1 MLVITSSDLLK
12 DFPKGYWK
20 RKLEEK
26 ISKRN
31 RISGLYN
38 KEEIEKLGD
47 AEYRWRSE
55 VYEPWIKEKPERK
68 SKFETASGIELKP
81 IYTPY
86 DIKHIDYLE
95 DLNFPGCYP
104 YTRGVYPSMYR
115 GRLWTIREFSG
126 FGTPEDTNKRL
137 KFLLEHGETGLSI
150 AFDMPTLYGYDS
162 DSPRAFGEVGKMGVS
177 VSSLQDMEALF
188 KDIPLDQVTTSM
200 TINAPAI
207 VLLALYIAVAEKQ
220 GVPIHR
226 LSGTI
231 QNDILKEYIAQKEWA
246 FPPEAH
252 LRIIRDMM
260 EFCSK
265 NMPKWNY
272 ISISGYH
279 IREAGANAIQELAF
293 TLMDGFTYVEL
304 GMSAGLDPNEFAT
317 RLSFFFNSTM
327 DFFEE
332 IAKFRAARRIWATV
346 LKERY
351 GVKNPRALL
360 LRFHTQTSGASL
372 TWQQPLNNIVRT
384 AIEALAAV
392 LGGTQ
397 SLHTNS
403 YDEALCL
410 PTEEAVVVAV
420 RTQQIIAHETN
431 VASVIDPLAG
441 SYYVEWLTDKLEEE
455 AYRYFDKIE
464 ELGGMVEAI
473 KKGYPQKEIIENAY
487 RQAMKVENKEDIIV
501 GVNEYIAKDERIVN
515 VFKTNPEVE
524 KKQRERIQKLKQS
537 RDNKKVKEA
546 LEEVRRAFEDPS
558 INLMYPIL
566 KAVKAYA
573 TLQEIMDIGR
583 EVYGTWKEPSIL

>member
-1 MLVITSSDLLK
+1 MITTNLFK
-12 DFPKGYWK
+12 EFPKGYWK
-20 RKLEEK
+20 KKLEEK
-26 ISKRN
+26 IQKRN
-31 RISGLYN
+31 TISRLYN
-38 KEEIEKLGD
+38 KDEMEKIFE
-47 AEYRWRSE
+47 AEQTWRKE
-55 VYEPWIKEKPERK
+55 VYEQWVKERPERK
-68 SKFETASGIELKP
+68 QKFETDSGIELKP

-86 DIKHIDYLE
+86 DVKHIDYLE
-95 DLNFPGCYP
+95 DINFPGCFP
-104 YTRGVYPSMYR
+104 FTRGIYPSMYR

-137 KFLLEHGETGLSI
+137 KFLLEHGETGLSV
-150 AFDMPTLYGYDS
+150 AFDMPTLYGYDA
-162 DSPRAFGEVGKMGVS
+162 DSPRALGEVGKMGVS
-177 VSSLQDMEALF
+177 VSSLKDMEILF
-188 KDIPLDQVTTSM
+188 DGIPLDQVTTSM

-207 VLLALYIAVAEKQ
+207 VLLAFYIAVAEKQ
-220 GVPIHR
+220 GVPLHK

-231 QNDILKEYIAQKEWA
+231 QNDMLKEYIAQKEWIY
-246 FPPEAH
+246 PPEAH
-252 LRIIRDMM
+252 LRIIRDIM
-260 EFCSK
+260 EFCTK

-279 IREAGANAIQELAF
+279 IREAGASAIQELAF

-304 GMSAGLDPNEFAT
+304 GISAGLDPNEFAT

-431 VASVIDPLAG
+431 VDAVIDPLAG

-455 AYRYFDKIE
+455 SYKYFDKIE

-487 RQAMKVENKEDIIV
+487 RQAMKVENKERIIV
-501 GVNEYIAKDERIVN
+501 GVNEYIAKDEKIVN
-515 VFKTNPEVE
+515 VFRTDPEVE
-524 KKQRERIQKLKQS
+524 RKQRERLEKLKRS

>member
-1 MLVITSSDLLK
+1 VITTADLFK
-12 DFPKGYWK
+12 EFPKGYWK
-20 RKLEEK
+20 KKLEEK
-26 ISKRN
+26 IQKKN
-31 RISGLYN
+31 TISRLYN
-38 KEEIEKLGD
+38 KDEMEKVFE
-47 AEYRWRSE
+47 AEQIWRKE
-55 VYEPWIKEKPERK
+55 VYEPWIKERPERK
-68 SKFETASGIELKP
+68 QKFETASGIELKP
-81 IYTPY
+81 VYTPY
-86 DIKHIDYLE
+86 DVKHIDYLE
-95 DLNFPGCYP
+95 DLNLPGCFP
-104 YTRGVYPSMYR
+104 FTRGIYPSMYR
-115 GRLWTIREFSG
+115 GKLWTIREFSG

-150 AFDMPTLYGYDS
+150 AFDMPTLYGYDA

-177 VSSLQDMEALF
+177 VSSLKDMEILF
-188 KDIPLDQVTTSM
+188 EGIPLDQVTTSM

-207 VLLALYIAVAEKQ
+207 VLLAFYIAVAEKQ
-220 GVPIHR
+220 GVPLHK

-231 QNDILKEYIAQKEWA
+231 QNDMLKEYIAQKEWIY
-246 FPPEAH
+246 PPEAH
-252 LRIIRDMM
+252 LRIIRDIM
-260 EFCSK
+260 EFCTK

-279 IREAGANAIQELAF
+279 IREAGASAIQELAF

-304 GMSAGLDPNEFAT
+304 GISAGLDPNEFAT

-431 VASVIDPLAG
+431 VDAVIDPLAG

-455 AYRYFDKIE
+455 AYKYFDKIE

-487 RQAMKVENKEDIIV
+487 RQAMKVENKESIIV
-501 GVNEYIAKDERIVN
+501 GVNEYIAKDEKIVN
-515 VFKTNPEVE
+515 IFRTDPEVE
-524 KKQRERIQKLKQS
+524 RKQRERLEKLKQS

>member
-1 MLVITSSDLLK
+1 MITSSDLLK

>member
-1 MLVITSSDLLK
+1 MITSSYLIK
-12 DFPKGYWK
+12 DFPKGYWRK
-20 RKLEEK
+20 KLEEK
-26 ISKRN
+26 IARRN
-31 RISGLYN
+31 EISRLYN
-38 KEEIEKLGD
+38 REEMEKLGE
-47 AEYRWRSE
+47 AERRWRSE
-55 VYEPWIKEKPERK
+55 VYEPWIKERPERK
-68 SKFETASGIELKP
+68 NKFETASGIEVKP
-81 IYTPY
+81 LYTPY
-86 DIKHIDYLE
+86 DVKHIDYLE

-150 AFDMPTLYGYDS
+150 AFDMPTLYGYDA

-177 VSSLQDMEALF
+177 VSSLQDMEILF
-188 KDIPLDQVTTSM
+188 DGIPLDQVTTSM

-207 VLLALYIAVAEKQ
+207 VLLAFYIAVAEKQ
-220 GVPIHR
+220 GVPLHK

-231 QNDILKEYIAQKEWA
+231 QNDMLKEYIAQKEWIY
-246 FPPEAH
+246 PPEAH
-252 LRIIRDMM
+252 LRIIRDIM
-260 EFCSK
+260 EFCTK

-304 GMSAGLDPNEFAT
+304 GISAGLDPNDFAT

-351 GVKNPRALL
+351 GVTNPRALL

-410 PTEEAVVVAV
+410 PTEEAVIVAV

-431 VASVIDPLAG
+431 VANVIDPLAG

-487 RQAMKVENKEDIIV
+487 RQAMRVENKEDIIV
-501 GVNEYIAKDERIVN
+501 GVNEYIAKDEKIVN
-515 VFKTNPEVE
+515 IFRTSPEVE
-524 KKQRERIQKLKQS
+524 RKQKERLQKLKQS

-558 INLMYPIL
+558 VNLMYPIL

>member
-1 MLVITSSDLLK
+1 VITSSYLIK
-12 DFPKGYWK
+12 DFPKGYWRK
-20 RKLEEK
+20 KLEEK
-26 ISKRN
+26 IARRN
-31 RISGLYN
+31 EISRLYN
-38 KEEIEKLGD
+38 REEMEKLGE
-47 AEYRWRSE
+47 AERRWRSE
-55 VYEPWIKEKPERK
+55 VYEPWIKERPERK
-68 SKFETASGIELKP
+68 NKFETASGIEVKP
-81 IYTPY
+81 LYTPY
-86 DIKHIDYLE
+86 DVKHIDYLE

-150 AFDMPTLYGYDS
+150 AFDMPTLYGYDA

-177 VSSLQDMEALF
+177 VSSLQDMEILF
-188 KDIPLDQVTTSM
+188 DGIPLDQVTTSM

-207 VLLALYIAVAEKQ
+207 VLLAFYIAVAEKQ
-220 GVPIHR
+220 GVPLHK

-231 QNDILKEYIAQKEWA
+231 QNDMLKEYIAQKEWIY
-246 FPPEAH
+246 PPEAH
-252 LRIIRDMM
+252 LRIIRDIM
-260 EFCSK
+260 EFCTK

-304 GMSAGLDPNEFAT
+304 GISAGLDPNDFAT

-351 GVKNPRALL
+351 GVTNPRALL

-410 PTEEAVVVAV
+410 PTEEAVIVAV

-431 VASVIDPLAG
+431 VANVIDPLAG

-487 RQAMKVENKEDIIV
+487 RQAMRVENKEDIIV
-501 GVNEYIAKDERIVN
+501 GVNEYIAKDEKIVN
-515 VFKTNPEVE
+515 IFRTSPEVE
-524 KKQRERIQKLKQS
+524 RKQKERLQKLKQS

-558 INLMYPIL
+558 VNLMYPIL

>member
-1 MLVITSSDLLK
+1 MDFQGLVK
-12 DFPKGYWK
+12 EFPKGYWK
-20 RKLEEK
+20 EKLKEK
-26 ISKRN
+26 MSKRDTVA
-31 RISGLYN
+31 ILYN
-38 KEEIEKLGD
+38 KEAIEKLR
-47 AEYRWRSE
+47 EEETSWYKE

-68 SKFETASGIELKP
+68 PKFETASGIELKP

-95 DLNFPGCYP
+95 DLNFPGCFP
-104 YTRGVYPSMYR
+104 FTRGVYPSMYR

-150 AFDMPTLYGYDS
+150 AFDMPTLYGYDA
-162 DSPRAFGEVGKMGVS
+162 DSPRALGEVGKMGVS
-177 VSSLQDMEALF
+177 VSSLKDMEILF
-188 KDIPLDQVTTSM
+188 EGIPLDQVTTSM
-200 TINAPAI
+200 TINAPAAV
-207 VLLALYIAVAEKQ
+207 VLAFYIAVAENQ
-220 GVPIHR
+220 GVPLYK

-252 LRIIRDMM
+252 LRIIRDVM
-260 EFCSK
+260 EFCTK
-265 NMPKWNY
+265 HMPKWNY

-304 GMSAGLDPNEFAT
+304 GISAGLDPNDFAT
-317 RLSFFFNSTM
+317 RMSFFFNSTM

-346 LKERY
+346 LRERY
-351 GVKNPRALL
+351 NVKNPRALL

-372 TWQQPLNNIVRT
+372 TWQQPLNNLIRT

-410 PTEEAVVVAV
+410 PSEEAVVLAV

-431 VASVIDPLAG
+431 VANVIDPLGG
-441 SYYVEWLTDKLEEE
+441 SYFIEWLTDRLEEE
-455 AYRYFDKIE
+455 AYKYFDKIE

-487 RQAMKVENKEDIIV
+487 RQAMRVENKEDIIV
-501 GVNEYIAKDERIVN
+501 GVNEYIAKDEKITKIFRVDP
-515 VFKTNPEVE
+515 KVE
-524 KKQRERIQKLKQS
+524 ELQRERLQKLRQS
-537 RDNKKVKEA
+537 RDSKKVKEA

-558 INLMYPIL
+558 VNVMYPIL
-566 KAVKAYA
+566 KAVKVYA
-573 TLQEIMDIGR
+573 TLQEIMDVGR

>member
-1 MLVITSSDLLK
+1 MITTNLFK
-12 DFPKGYWK
+12 EFPKGYWK
-20 RKLEEK
+20 KKLEEK
-26 ISKRN
+26 IQKRN
-31 RISGLYN
+31 TISRLYN
-38 KEEIEKLGD
+38 KDEMEKIFE
-47 AEYRWRSE
+47 AEQTWRKE
-55 VYEPWIKEKPERK
+55 VYEQWVKERPERK
-68 SKFETASGIELKP
+68 QKFETDSGIELKP

-86 DIKHIDYLE
+86 DVKHIDYLE
-95 DLNFPGCYP
+95 DINFPGCFP
-104 YTRGVYPSMYR
+104 FTRGIYPSMYR

-137 KFLLEHGETGLSI
+137 KFLLEHGETGLSV
-150 AFDMPTLYGYDS
+150 AFDMPTLYGYDA
-162 DSPRAFGEVGKMGVS
+162 DSPRALGEVGKMGVS
-177 VSSLQDMEALF
+177 VSSLKDMEILF
-188 KDIPLDQVTTSM
+188 DGIPLDQVTTSM

-207 VLLALYIAVAEKQ
+207 VLLAFYIAVAEKQ
-220 GVPIHR
+220 GVPLHK

-231 QNDILKEYIAQKEWA
+231 QNDMLKEYIAQKEWIY
-246 FPPEAH
+246 PPEAH
-252 LRIIRDMM
+252 LRIIRDIM
-260 EFCSK
+260 EFCTK

-279 IREAGANAIQELAF
+279 IREAGASAIQELAF

-304 GMSAGLDPNEFAT
+304 GISAGLDPNEFAT

-431 VASVIDPLAG
+431 VDAVIDPLAG
-441 SYYVEWLTDKLEEE
+441 SYYVEWLIDKLEEE
-455 AYRYFDKIE
+455 SYKYFDKIE

-487 RQAMKVENKEDIIV
+487 RQAMKVENKERIIV
-501 GVNEYIAKDERIVN
+501 GVNKYIAKDEKIVN
-515 VFKTNPEVE
+515 VFRTDPEVE
-524 KKQRERIQKLKQS
+524 RKQRERLEKLKRS

>member
-1 MLVITSSDLLK
+1 VITTADLFK
-12 DFPKGYWK
+12 EFPKGYWK
-20 RKLEEK
+20 KKLEEK
-26 ISKRN
+26 IQKKN
-31 RISGLYN
+31 TISRLYN
-38 KEEIEKLGD
+38 KDEMEKVFE
-47 AEYRWRSE
+47 AEQTWRKE
-55 VYEPWIKEKPERK
+55 VYEPWIKERPERK
-68 SKFETASGIELKP
+68 QKFETASGIELKP
-81 IYTPY
+81 VYTPY
-86 DIKHIDYLE
+86 DVKHIDYLE
-95 DLNFPGCYP
+95 DLNLPGCFP
-104 YTRGVYPSMYR
+104 FTRGIYPSMYR
-115 GRLWTIREFSG
+115 GKLWTIREFSG

-150 AFDMPTLYGYDS
+150 AFDMPTLYGYDA

-177 VSSLQDMEALF
+177 VSSLKDMEILF
-188 KDIPLDQVTTSM
+188 EGIPLDQVTTSM

-207 VLLALYIAVAEKQ
+207 VLLAFYIAVAEKQ
-220 GVPIHR
+220 GVPLHK

-231 QNDILKEYIAQKEWA
+231 QNDMLKEYIAQKEWIY
-246 FPPEAH
+246 PPEAH
-252 LRIIRDMM
+252 LRIIRDIM
-260 EFCSK
+260 EFCTK

-279 IREAGANAIQELAF
+279 IREAGASAIQELAF

-304 GMSAGLDPNEFAT
+304 GISAGLDPNEFAT

-431 VASVIDPLAG
+431 VDAVIDPLAG

-455 AYRYFDKIE
+455 AYKYFDKIE

-487 RQAMKVENKEDIIV
+487 RQAMKVENKESIIV
-501 GVNEYIAKDERIVN
+501 GVNEYIAKDEKIVN
-515 VFKTNPEVE
+515 IFRTDPEVE
-524 KKQRERIQKLKQS
+524 RKQRERLEKLKQS

>member
-1 MLVITSSDLLK
+1 MITTADLFK
-12 DFPKGYWK
+12 EFPKGYWK
-20 RKLEEK
+20 KKLEEK
-26 ISKRN
+26 IQKKN
-31 RISGLYN
+31 TISRLYN
-38 KEEIEKLGD
+38 KDEMEKVFE
-47 AEYRWRSE
+47 AEQTWRKE
-55 VYEPWIKEKPERK
+55 VYEPWIKERPERK
-68 SKFETASGIELKP
+68 QKFETASGIELKP
-81 IYTPY
+81 VYTPY
-86 DIKHIDYLE
+86 DVKHIDYLE
-95 DLNFPGCYP
+95 DLNLPGCFP
-104 YTRGVYPSMYR
+104 FTRGIYPSMYR
-115 GRLWTIREFSG
+115 GKLWTIREFSG

-150 AFDMPTLYGYDS
+150 AFDMPTLYGYDA

-177 VSSLQDMEALF
+177 VSSLKDMEILF
-188 KDIPLDQVTTSM
+188 EGIPLDQVTTSM

-207 VLLALYIAVAEKQ
+207 VLLAFYIAVAEKQ
-220 GVPIHR
+220 GVPLHK

-231 QNDILKEYIAQKEWA
+231 QNDMLKEYIAQKEWIY
-246 FPPEAH
+246 PPEAH
-252 LRIIRDMM
+252 LRIIRDIM
-260 EFCSK
+260 EFCTK

-279 IREAGANAIQELAF
+279 IREAGASAIQELAF

-304 GMSAGLDPNEFAT
+304 GISAGLDPNEFAT

-431 VASVIDPLAG
+431 VDAVIDPLAG

-455 AYRYFDKIE
+455 AYKYFDKIE

-487 RQAMKVENKEDIIV
+487 RQAMKVENKESIIV
-501 GVNEYIAKDERIVN
+501 GVNEYIAKDEKIVN
-515 VFKTNPEVE
+515 IFRTDPEVE
-524 KKQRERIQKLKQS
+524 RKQRERLEKLKQS

>member
-1 MLVITSSDLLK
+1 VITTNLFK
-12 DFPKGYWK
+12 EFPKGYWK
-20 RKLEEK
+20 KKLEEK
-26 ISKRN
+26 IQKRN
-31 RISGLYN
+31 TISRLYN
-38 KEEIEKLGD
+38 KDEMEKIFE
-47 AEYRWRSE
+47 AEQTWRKE
-55 VYEPWIKEKPERK
+55 VYEQWVKERPERK
-68 SKFETASGIELKP
+68 QKFETDSGIELKP

-86 DIKHIDYLE
+86 DVKHIDYLE
-95 DLNFPGCYP
+95 DINFPGCFP
-104 YTRGVYPSMYR
+104 FTRGIYPSMYR

-137 KFLLEHGETGLSI
+137 KFLLEHGETGLSV
-150 AFDMPTLYGYDS
+150 AFDMPTLYGYDA
-162 DSPRAFGEVGKMGVS
+162 DSPRALGEVGKMGVS
-177 VSSLQDMEALF
+177 VSSLKDMEILF
-188 KDIPLDQVTTSM
+188 DGIPLDQLTTSM

-207 VLLALYIAVAEKQ
+207 VLLAFYIAVAEKQ
-220 GVPIHR
+220 GVPLHK

-231 QNDILKEYIAQKEWA
+231 QNDMLKEYIAQKEWIY
-246 FPPEAH
+246 PPEAH
-252 LRIIRDMM
+252 LRIIRDIM
-260 EFCSK
+260 EFCTK

-279 IREAGANAIQELAF
+279 IREAGASAIQELAF

-304 GMSAGLDPNEFAT
+304 GISAGLDPNEFAT

-431 VASVIDPLAG
+431 VDAVIDPLAG

-455 AYRYFDKIE
+455 SYKYFDKIE

-487 RQAMKVENKEDIIV
+487 RQAMKVENKERIIV
-501 GVNEYIAKDERIVN
+501 GVNEYIAKDEKIVN
-515 VFKTNPEVE
+515 VFRTDPEVE
-524 KKQRERIQKLKQS
+524 RKQRERLEKLKRS

>member
-1 MLVITSSDLLK
+1 MEKVFEAEQT
-12 DFPKGYWK
+12 W
-20 RKLEEK
+20 RK
-26 ISKRN
+26 
-31 RISGLYN
+31 
-38 KEEIEKLGD
+38 
-47 AEYRWRSE
+47 E
-55 VYEPWIKEKPERK
+55 VYEPWIKERPERK
-68 SKFETASGIELKP
+68 QKFETASGIELKP
-81 IYTPY
+81 VYTPY
-86 DIKHIDYLE
+86 DVKHIDYLE
-95 DLNFPGCYP
+95 DLNLPGCFP
-104 YTRGVYPSMYR
+104 FTRGIYPSMYR
-115 GRLWTIREFSG
+115 GKLWTIREFSG

-150 AFDMPTLYGYDS
+150 AFDMPTLYGYDA

-177 VSSLQDMEALF
+177 VSSLKDMEILF
-188 KDIPLDQVTTSM
+188 EGIPLDQVTTSM

-207 VLLALYIAVAEKQ
+207 VLLAFYIAVAEKQ
-220 GVPIHR
+220 GVPLHK

-231 QNDILKEYIAQKEWA
+231 QNDMLKEYIAQKEWIY
-246 FPPEAH
+246 PPEAH
-252 LRIIRDMM
+252 LRIIRDIM
-260 EFCSK
+260 EFCTK

-279 IREAGANAIQELAF
+279 IREAGASAIQELAF

-304 GMSAGLDPNEFAT
+304 GISAGLDPNEFAT

-431 VASVIDPLAG
+431 VDAVIDPLAG

-455 AYRYFDKIE
+455 AYKYFDKIE

-487 RQAMKVENKEDIIV
+487 RQAMKVENKESIIV
-501 GVNEYIAKDERIVN
+501 GVNEYIAKDEKIVN
-515 VFKTNPEVE
+515 IFRTDPEVE
-524 KKQRERIQKLKQS
+524 RKQRERLEKLKQS

>member
-1 MLVITSSDLLK
+1 MTIELFK

-20 RKLEEK
+20 KKIEEIQEK
-26 ISKRN
+26 KKKHSR
-31 RISGLYN
+31 LYN
-38 KEEIEKLGD
+38 KEELEKI
-47 AEYRWRSE
+47 AEAEDRWKRE
-55 VYEPWIKEKPERK
+55 VYESWIKERPERK

-81 IYTPY
+81 VYTPY
-86 DIKHIDYLE
+86 DVKHIDYLE
-95 DLNFPGCYP
+95 DLNFPGCFP
-104 YTRGVYPSMYR
+104 YTRGIYPSMYR

-150 AFDMPTLYGYDS
+150 AFDMPTLYGYDA

-177 VSSLQDMEALF
+177 ISSLKDMEILF
-188 KDIPLDQVTTSM
+188 EGIPLDQVTTSM

-207 VLLALYIAVAEKQ
+207 VLLAFYIAVAEKQ
-220 GVPIHR
+220 GVPLHK

-231 QNDILKEYIAQKEWA
+231 QNDMLKEYIAQKEWI

-252 LRIIRDMM
+252 LRIIRDIM
-260 EFCSK
+260 EFCTK

-304 GMSAGLDPNEFAT
+304 GISAGLDPNEFAT

-332 IAKFRAARRIWATV
+332 IAKFRAARRIWAKV

-351 GVKNPRALL
+351 NVTNPRALL

-372 TWQQPLNNIVRT
+372 TWQQPLNNLIRT

-410 PTEEAVVVAV
+410 PSEEAVVLAV

-441 SYYVEWLTDKLEEE
+441 SYFVEWLTDKLEEE
-455 AYRYFDKIE
+455 AYKYFDRIE
-464 ELGGMVEAI
+464 EMGGMVEAI

-487 RQAMKVENKEDIIV
+487 KQALRIENKEDIIV
-501 GVNEYIAKDERIVN
+501 GVNEYVAKDEKIIK
-515 VFKTNPEVE
+515 VFRADPEVE
-524 KKQRERIQKLKQS
+524 RIQKERLAKLKQS
-537 RDNKKVKEA
+537 RDNRKVKEA
-546 LEEVRRAFEDPS
+546 LEDVRRAFEDPS
-558 INLMYPIL
+558 VNLMYPIL

-573 TLQEIMDIGR
+573 TLQEIMDVGR
-583 EVYGTWKEPSIL
+583 EVYGTWKESPIL

>member
-1 MLVITSSDLLK
+1 MVDFQGLMK
-12 DFPKGYWK
+12 EFPKGFWK
-20 RKLEEK
+20 KKLEEK
-26 ISKRN
+26 ISERN
-31 RISGLYN
+31 KVSSLFN
-38 KEEIEKLGD
+38 KEAIEKLQEEE
-47 AEYRWRSE
+47 ALWYKE
-55 VYEPWIKEKPERK
+55 VYEPWIKERPERK
-68 SKFETASGIELKP
+68 PKFETASGIELKP
-81 IYTPY
+81 IYTPN

-95 DLNFPGCYP
+95 DLNFPGCFP
-104 YTRGVYPSMYR
+104 FTRGIYPSMYR
-115 GRLWTIREFSG
+115 GRFWTMREFSG

-162 DSPRAFGEVGKMGVS
+162 DSPRALGEVGKMGVS
-177 VSSLQDMEALF
+177 ISSLKDMEILF
-188 KDIPLDQVTTSM
+188 EGIPLDLVTTSM
-200 TINAPAI
+200 TINAPAAV
-207 VLLALYIAVAEKQ
+207 VLAFYIATAEKQ
-220 GVPIHR
+220 GIP
-226 LSGTI
+226 LYKLGGTI

-252 LRIIRDMM
+252 LRIIRDIM
-260 EFCSK
+260 EFCTK
-265 NMPKWNY
+265 HMPKWNY
-272 ISISGYH
+272 ISVSGYH

-304 GMSAGLDPNEFAT
+304 GISAGLDPNDFAT
-317 RLSFFFNSTM
+317 RMSFFFNSTM

-351 GVKNPRALL
+351 NVKNPRALL

-372 TWQQPLNNIVRT
+372 TWQQPLNNLIRT

-410 PTEEAVVVAV
+410 PSEEAVVLAL

-431 VASVIDPLAG
+431 VASVIDPLGG
-441 SYYVEWLTDKLEEE
+441 SYFIEWLTSRLEEE
-455 AYRYFDKIE
+455 AYKYFDKIE

-473 KKGYPQKEIIENAY
+473 KKGFPQKEIIENAY
-487 RQAMKVENKEDIIV
+487 RQAMRIENKEDIIV
-501 GVNEYIAKDERIVN
+501 GVNEYIAKDEKITKIFRVDP
-515 VFKTNPEVE
+515 KVE
-524 KKQRERIQKLKQS
+524 EIQRERLQKLKQS
-537 RDNKKVKEA
+537 RDSKKVKEA
-546 LEEVRRAFEDPS
+546 LEEVRKAFENPS
-558 INLMYPIL
+558 INVMYPIL

-573 TLQEIMDIGR
+573 TLQEIMDVGR
-583 EVYGTWKEPSIL
+583 EVYGTWKEPSLL